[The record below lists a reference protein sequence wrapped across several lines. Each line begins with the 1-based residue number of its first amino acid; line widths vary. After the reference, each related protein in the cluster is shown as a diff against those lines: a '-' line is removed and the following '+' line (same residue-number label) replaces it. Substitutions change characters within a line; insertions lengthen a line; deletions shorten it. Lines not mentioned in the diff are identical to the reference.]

1 MPQLSI
7 DKHSRIRPLSSE
19 WSQPNLKAI
28 GQAVEK
34 SDLEVIMDDLI
45 SALAFEIATRVTVA
59 IVSSIEPFDTWFEQ
73 LGLLIHG
80 SI

>member
-1 MPQLSI
+1 VKPA
-7 DKHSRIRPLSSE
+7 E
-19 WSQPNLKAI
+19 F
-28 GQAVEK
+28 K
-34 SDLEVIMDDLI
+34 SNWPSYGKSNLEVIMDDLI

-59 IVSSIEPFDTWFEQ
+59 LVSSIEPFDTWFEQ

>member
-1 MPQLSI
+1 
-7 DKHSRIRPLSSE
+7 
-19 WSQPNLKAI
+19 
-28 GQAVEK
+28 
-34 SDLEVIMDDLI
+34 MDDLI

>member
-1 MPQLSI
+1 
-7 DKHSRIRPLSSE
+7 
-19 WSQPNLKAI
+19 
-28 GQAVEK
+28 
-34 SDLEVIMDDLI
+34 MDDLI

-59 IVSSIEPFDTWFEQ
+59 LVSSIEPFDTWFEQ